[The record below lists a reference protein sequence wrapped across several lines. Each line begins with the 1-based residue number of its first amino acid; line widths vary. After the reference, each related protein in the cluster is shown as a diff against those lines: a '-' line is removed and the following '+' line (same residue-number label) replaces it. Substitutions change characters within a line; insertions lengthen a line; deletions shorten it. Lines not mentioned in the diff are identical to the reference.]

1 MRFFTYL
8 ILFLI
13 LFYFY
18 CEISL
23 FKQVISVFGLWTTLI
38 FVIAKSIIVY
48 QFAKKQ
54 IIKNDRFMQQEETNL
69 KGIKLE
75 NLKIEGL
82 SNILTTVGV
91 FLIFLPGFLS
101 DIFGGILL
109 IPNVKRYITKLILE
123 KVFSKTIIVSSKTT
137 TVNQFD
143 EFIEGEFRHKNDE

>member
-1 MRFFTYL
+1 MRFLAYF

-13 LFYFY
+13 IFYFY

-23 FKQVISVFGLWTTLI
+23 FKLVISLIGVWPTLI
-38 FVIAKSIIVY
+38 FVIAKFILCS

-54 IIKNDRFMQQEETNL
+54 IIKNDRFMQQDETNL
-69 KGIKLE
+69 KGMKLE
-75 NLKIEGL
+75 SLKIETL

-91 FLIFLPGFLS
+91 CLVTLPGFVS

-109 IPNVKRYITKLILE
+109 IPYVKRYITKSILE
-123 KVFSKTIIVSSKTT
+123 KVFSKTVVVSSKTT

-143 EFIEGEFRHKNDE
+143 EYIEGEFSRKNDE

>member
-1 MRFFTYL
+1 M
-8 ILFLI
+8 
-13 LFYFY
+13 
-18 CEISL
+18 
-23 FKQVISVFGLWTTLI
+23 ISVFGLWTTLI

-143 EFIEGEFRHKNDE
+143 EFIEGEFRRKNDE